1 MEWRQLTP
9 AQLGEI
15 LERSSKGHVS
25 DVLSGKKRLG
35 LDSALLLCERYG
47 VTLDWIYRGDYGSLP
62 LRTEIE
68 IRSKKRAS

>member
-1 MEWRQLTP
+1 MTP
-9 AQLGEI
+9 EDLLAIIGK
-15 LERSSKGHVS
+15 SSKGHAS
-25 DVLSGKKRLG
+25 DILSGKKRIG

-68 IRSKKRAS
+68 IRSGATHKD